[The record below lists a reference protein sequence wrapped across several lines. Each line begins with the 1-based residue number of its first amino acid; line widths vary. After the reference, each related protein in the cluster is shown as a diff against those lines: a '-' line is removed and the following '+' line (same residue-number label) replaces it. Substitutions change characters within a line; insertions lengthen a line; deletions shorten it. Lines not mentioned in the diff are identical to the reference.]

1 MFRAKAQSFGR
12 ELAAHPVARAFA
24 ISLLLHFVLISGVE
38 VGRKAG
44 WWKHSLLPQRGKS
57 QLEKEVEKA
66 EELLKKQV
74 EQALSVPEAQ
84 LVFVE
89 VDQAAPEP
97 PKETKFYS
105 SQNSIASNPDVAEK
119 EKPKIDGQQDKIVK
133 TFDTLKPDPR
143 ALQPKPPEPKQE
155 QKAQPKVE
163 TKTPPVKAPPIE
175 DPKPTRQQDPGETLL
190 ARAKSQPEQKAQP
203 EVKPEPRRPRT
214 VAEAKLQK
222 GIIEGQKMR
231 QDGGARKHSVGMS
244 MDVKATPFGAYDQ
257 LFIEAVQSS
266 WFRLLEERQFM
277 PNDAGKVVVE
287 FRLNYDGRITGLR
300 VVDSEVNDHLAWT
313 CQRAVLDIHPFMP
326 FPSDMRRL
334 VKNDYREIRFT
345 FYYNQ

>member
-1 MFRAKAQSFGR
+1 MFRAKAQSFSR
-12 ELAAHPVARAFA
+12 ELAANPVARAFA

-57 QLEKEVEKA
+57 RLEEEVAKA
-66 EELLKKQV
+66 EELLKKQI
-74 EQALSVPEAQ
+74 EQALAVPEAQ

-105 SQNSIASNPDVAEK
+105 SQNSIASNPDVGEK
-119 EKPKIDGQQDKIVK
+119 EKPKIDGKQDKIVK
-133 TFDTLKPDPR
+133 SFDTLKPDPR
-143 ALQPKPPEPKQE
+143 ALQPKPREPKPE

-175 DPKPTRQQDPGETLL
+175 DPKPTRQQEPGETLL
-190 ARAKSQPEQKAQP
+190 ARAKPQPEQKAQP
-203 EVKPEPRRPRT
+203 EVKPEARRPRT
-214 VAEAKLQK
+214 VAEAKVQK

-231 QDGGARKHSVGMS
+231 QEGGARKRSMVS

-277 PNDAGKVVVE
+277 SNDAGKVVVE

-300 VVDSEVNDHLAWT
+300 VLEAEVNDHLAWT